1 MRVERTE
8 GSSAAVGV
16 LIEELRIRN
25 EKGWYQGFLTS
36 LQKAGEIH
44 IFTLQEINCNFCLD
58 FK

>member
-25 EKGWYQGFLTS
+25 EKGWYQGFITS
-36 LQKAGEIH
+36 LQNAREIH
-44 IFTLQEINCNFCLD
+44 IFTLKEINCNFCLN